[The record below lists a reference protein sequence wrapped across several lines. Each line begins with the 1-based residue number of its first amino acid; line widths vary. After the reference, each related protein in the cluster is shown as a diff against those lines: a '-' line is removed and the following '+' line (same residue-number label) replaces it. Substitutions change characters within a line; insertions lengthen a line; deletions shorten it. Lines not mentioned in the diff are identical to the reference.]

1 MYICVCTPSCTGY
14 HTHKR
19 IQWLHTHT
27 SPPYCGHPPT
37 HKHQPPHHTIGV
49 MFGAN
54 WLQQLVVRKIGAPLM
69 SMFCPSTLVAATV
82 GSYYF
87 LDEKLTNAFQFGGL
101 VVVSLAICVFL
112 MIQMRVR

>member
-1 MYICVCTPSCTGY
+1 
-14 HTHKR
+14 
-19 IQWLHTHT
+19 
-27 SPPYCGHPPT
+27 
-37 HKHQPPHHTIGV
+37 

-87 LDEKLTNAFQFGGL
+87 LDERLSNVYQVGGL
-101 VVVSLAICVFL
+101 VLVSLAICVFL
-112 MIQMRVR
+112 VLQMRVR